1 MLKKGSIILV
11 EKVMEIRV
19 LIFLLRNE
27 DDILE
32 CMWIFFKC

>member
-19 LIFLLRNE
+19 LIFLVRKE
-27 DDILE
+27 YGILE
-32 CMWIFFKC
+32 FF